1 MFGSRWLQNDAS
13 PGSAPDRELSNKLS
27 TGWKSKRLGYL
38 PAVQESPRLARI
50 AARRLRFALSLT
62 AVTMTVYFGFI
73 LLVAF
78 DKPLLGRLVSPGLSV
93 GIVLGALVILASW
106 LLTFVY
112 VRWANGVYD
121 TELAGVRV
129 DDATAAE
136 RDRGAS

>member
-1 MFGSRWLQNDAS
+1 LP
-13 PGSAPDRELSNKLS
+13 PGLSNKLS
-27 TGWKSKRLGYL
+27 TGWKSKGLGYL
-38 PAVQESPRLARI
+38 RAVQESPRLARI
-50 AARRLRFALSLT
+50 AARRLRYALSLT

-121 TELAGVRV
+121 TELAAVRA
-129 DDATAAE
+129 DDAHAA
-136 RDRGAS
+136 DRGQP